1 MNYNSLTNKPFVV
14 PSKESIKTPKE
25 SREQEE
31 VRRLIK
37 EAETT
42 DKNGNKVYRF
52 K

>member
-1 MNYNSLTNKPFVV
+1 M
-14 PSKESIKTPKE
+14 PSKEKIKTPKE

-37 EAETT
+37 EAETI
-42 DKNGNKVYRF
+42 DRNGDKVYRF